1 MPDAGGTPD
10 PIEVGLFAYEIA
22 KMRSAAITAAMVHL
36 GDGLGLYR
44 SLARMNR
51 PVTSIE
57 VAAESGLVERWV
69 REWLY
74 NQAAAGLVQVDE
86 SERFSMSAAAVAVLA
101 DDQHE
106 LNLAGMFLALP
117 GLMQRVE
124 VLPDS
129 FRTGIGYD
137 YDAHGRTLALGL
149 ERTFEP
155 WMRDHLVADVL
166 PQPDGVGDCLGVGT
180 TAADIGCGAGGV
192 VLALASAFPQSTIL
206 GFEISEH
213 ALDRARARLD
223 DSGVGNAEFRNARES
238 PLPQDHSLG
247 FVTTFDCLHDMTD
260 PAGMVEMIFRSLSA
274 DGTWLLVD
282 IKAYDTFAE
291 NVALN
296 PMAAMMY
303 GDSVLSCMSSALSEA
318 GGAGLGTLGLSE
330 RKASEFAAAAGF
342 TRFRRLEIDHPVN
355 AFYEIRP

>member
-117 GLMQRVE
+117 GLMQRV
-124 VLPDS
+124 
-129 FRTGIGYD
+129 T
-137 YDAHGRTLALGL
+137 
-149 ERTFEP
+149 EP
-155 WMRDHLVADVL
+155 R
-166 PQPDGVGDCLGVGT
+166 
-180 TAADIGCGAGGV
+180 GV
-192 VLALASAFPQSTIL
+192 V
-206 GFEISEH
+206 
-213 ALDRARARLD
+213 
-223 DSGVGNAEFRNARES
+223 GNR
-238 PLPQDHSLG
+238 
-247 FVTTFDCLHDMTD
+247 V
-260 PAGMVEMIFRSLSA
+260 
-274 DGTWLLVD
+274 
-282 IKAYDTFAE
+282 
-291 NVALN
+291 
-296 PMAAMMY
+296 
-303 GDSVLSCMSSALSEA
+303 
-318 GGAGLGTLGLSE
+318 
-330 RKASEFAAAAGF
+330 
-342 TRFRRLEIDHPVN
+342 
-355 AFYEIRP
+355 